1 MQPVARLKSLAT
13 GNWLKTLVVT
23 TSAVLVLLIAGTLA
37 RLVWLV
43 VEGPFETSAGGIA
56 MPAAAPLVQRPQ
68 YTPEMA
74 HNWKLFGDA
83 AAPVTAGTEQAPA
96 TSLSLQ
102 LLGTFSTGN
111 DRLSGAVIAERGKEG
126 ELFRIGAAVPG
137 GATLEKVA
145 ADKVLLRRRGQLE
158 TLAFDAAPITGSA
171 GAEAGG
177 VGAAGGAPQGLD
189 IAAGFRGLKERLT
202 GAAADA
208 GGNDAGDAGSKAKT
222 VLANFA
228 HDIKDN
234 PDAVLGEFGLKSAS
248 GGGYLV
254 GEGTNADAVRNLGL
268 RPGDVV
274 LSVNGQPLGN
284 VQNDA
289 RLVDEVKA
297 SGEARVEI
305 RRGSQTFTVN
315 YPL

>member
-13 GNWLKTLVVT
+13 GNWPKLLVVT
-23 TSAVLVLLIAGTLA
+23 TSVVLVLLIAGTLA

-43 VEGPFETSAGGIA
+43 VEGPLETSAGGNA
-56 MPAAAPLVQRPQ
+56 MPVTAPLVQRPQ
-68 YTPEMA
+68 YTPETA
-74 HNWKLFGDA
+74 RNWKLFGDA
-83 AAPVTAGTEQAPA
+83 ATPVTTGSERAPA

-137 GATLEKVA
+137 GATLEKVE

-158 TLAFDAAPITGSA
+158 ALAFDAAPIAGS
-171 GAEAGG
+171 GGVEAGG
-177 VGAAGGAPQGLD
+177 VGAPQGLD

-208 GGNDAGDAGSKAKT
+208 GDPGSKVKA
-222 VLANFA
+222 VLANLA

-234 PDAVLGEFGLKSAS
+234 PDAVLGEFGLKAAS

-254 GEGTNADAVRNLGL
+254 GESTNADAVRNLGL

>member
-13 GNWLKTLVVT
+13 GNWPKLLVVT
-23 TSAVLVLLIAGTLA
+23 TSVVLVLLIAGTLA

-43 VEGPFETSAGGIA
+43 VEGSLETSAGGNA
-56 MPAAAPLVQRPQ
+56 MPVTAPLVQRPQ
-68 YTPEMA
+68 YTPETA
-74 HNWKLFGDA
+74 RNWKLFGDA
-83 AAPVTAGTEQAPA
+83 ATPVTTGSERAPA

-137 GATLEKVA
+137 GATLEKVE

-158 TLAFDAAPITGSA
+158 ALAFDAAPIAGS
-171 GAEAGG
+171 GGVEAGG
-177 VGAAGGAPQGLD
+177 VGAPQGLD

-208 GGNDAGDAGSKAKT
+208 GDPGSKVKA
-222 VLANFA
+222 VLANLA

-234 PDAVLGEFGLKSAS
+234 PDAVLGEFGLKAAS

-254 GEGTNADAVRNLGL
+254 GESTNADAVRNLGL